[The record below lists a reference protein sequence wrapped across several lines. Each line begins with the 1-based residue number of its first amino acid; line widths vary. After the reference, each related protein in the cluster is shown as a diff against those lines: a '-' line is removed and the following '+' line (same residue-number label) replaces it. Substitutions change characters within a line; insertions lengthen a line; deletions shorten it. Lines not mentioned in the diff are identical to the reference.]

1 MQKFISKQINM
12 TKILFVFGTRPEFIK
27 MAPVIQRINKKYPQI
42 NAVVCNA
49 AQHRQMVDNLL
60 KIFNIKPDYDMD
72 IMKNNQDLFD
82 ITINVLNGI
91 KNILKK
97 EKPDLVLVQGDTS
110 TAFVS
115 ALASF
120 YLKIP
125 IGHIEAGLRTYNK
138 YSPFPEEINRH
149 LLDVFSDYYF
159 APTEY
164 SKLNLIRENI
174 PENKIWVTGNTVIDA
189 LLDITAQQNSPA
201 RQKSLKTYFKDT
213 WNIKIPCNRKLILI
227 TGHRRENFGEGFK
240 NICEAL
246 KEIAHLNQDIDI
258 VYPVHFN
265 PNVRKPVNAI
275 LNGISNIYIIEPLDY
290 EKFVFLMNNSYIILT
305 DSGGIQEEAPSLGK
319 PVLVMRNTTE
329 RPEGVKTGTVKLV
342 GTTKKSIINNVM
354 ELLYNPA
361 EYKKMANAVNPYGDG
376 KASEKIINIIK
387 QNFI

>member
-138 YSPFPEEINRH
+138 YSPFPEEINIKNAANTGI
-149 LLDVFSDYYF
+149 LF
-159 APTEY
+159 A
-164 SKLNLIRENI
+164 
-174 PENKIWVTGNTVIDA
+174 
-189 LLDITAQQNSPA
+189 
-201 RQKSLKTYFKDT
+201 
-213 WNIKIPCNRKLILI
+213 
-227 TGHRRENFGEGFK
+227 
-240 NICEAL
+240 
-246 KEIAHLNQDIDI
+246 
-258 VYPVHFN
+258 
-265 PNVRKPVNAI
+265 
-275 LNGISNIYIIEPLDY
+275 
-290 EKFVFLMNNSYIILT
+290 
-305 DSGGIQEEAPSLGK
+305 
-319 PVLVMRNTTE
+319 
-329 RPEGVKTGTVKLV
+329 RP
-342 GTTKKSIINNVM
+342 
-354 ELLYNPA
+354 P
-361 EYKKMANAVNPYGDG
+361 
-376 KASEKIINIIK
+376 
-387 QNFI
+387 